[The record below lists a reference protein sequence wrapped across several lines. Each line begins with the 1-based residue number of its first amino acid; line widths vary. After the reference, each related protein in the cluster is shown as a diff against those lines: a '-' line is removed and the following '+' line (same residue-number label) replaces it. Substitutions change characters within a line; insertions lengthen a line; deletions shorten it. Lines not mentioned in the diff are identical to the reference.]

1 MYRTNDYSLNMED
14 KDDLQVDCAA
24 HDPPSGY
31 SAIANIRPELKR
43 FIHPSMK
50 TDGQREDSGIY
61 SFEQSLKSTDDISDN
76 DMVDRSLLEDITKM
90 QISEPEVK
98 SENKQCLETP
108 PEDDG
113 YHSKSITDFH
123 TTWGEEFGRS
133 VEEIRGHVYCLPGV
147 SHEAREAYMQDDDGD
162 TQLHMAIIQLA
173 ESIALQLINLA
184 PNHEWLNFVNTLL
197 QTPLHL
203 AVITRQEKIVR
214 RLMAAGA
221 SVDVRDLHGN
231 TPLHIAA
238 REGYHE
244 IVNHLLKP
252 VCYEETQ
259 DNKYEIPYQ
268 RVPQD
273 LEAKN
278 YDGHT
283 CLHLSALG
291 THTKVMESLIK
302 KAAKVNAQDG
312 KSGRTVLHY
321 AAETGNRILLE
332 FLLGCKRLNLDSCTY
347 GGLTPI
353 VLAAG
358 RKFGD
363 VVGILQ
369 AHGADCTS
377 LQEDTE
383 DEDED
388 MIDDF
393 CIAGEPLSLR

>member
-1 MYRTNDYSLNMED
+1 MYRTTDCVNMED
-14 KDDLQVDCAA
+14 KDDLQVDCAMVEPNSQA
-24 HDPPSGY
+24 RMRCGFE
-31 SAIANIRPELKR
+31 NIRQEIKKLNN
-43 FIHPSMK
+43 SSAK
-50 TDGQREDSGIY
+50 TEGQREDSGIF
-61 SFEQSLKSTDDISDN
+61 SFEQSLKSVDDICDN
-76 DMVDRSLLEDITKM
+76 KMVDGSLLEEINKM
-90 QISEPEVK
+90 QISEPEIT
-98 SENKQCLETP
+98 SEYNKCLETHH
-108 PEDDG
+108 EDDG
-113 YHSKSITDFH
+113 YHSKSMTDIH
-123 TTWGEEFGRS
+123 KTWGDLGLS
-133 VEEIRGHVYCLPGV
+133 VEEGGPVNIPGI
-147 SHEAREAYMQDDDGD
+147 SQEAIEAYMQDDDGD

-184 PNHEWLNFVNTLL
+184 PNHEWLNLVNTLL

-231 TPLHIAA
+231 TPLHIAT
-238 REGYHE
+238 REGYQE

-252 VCYEETQ
+252 VCYEETLE
-259 DNKYEIPYQ
+259 NKYEIPYQ

-278 YDGHT
+278 YEGHT
-283 CLHLSALG
+283 CLHLAALG
-291 THTKVMESLIK
+291 THTRVMESLIK

-369 AHGADCTS
+369 SHGADCSS
-377 LQEDTE
+377 LQDDTE

-393 CIAGEPLSLR
+393 CIAGEPLLR